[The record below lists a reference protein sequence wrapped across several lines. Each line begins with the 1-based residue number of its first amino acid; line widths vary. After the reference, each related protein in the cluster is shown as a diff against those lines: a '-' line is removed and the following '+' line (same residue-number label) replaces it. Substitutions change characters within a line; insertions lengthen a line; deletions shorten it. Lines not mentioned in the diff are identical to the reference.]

1 MKMNSESTFNLDPKL
16 TFFANKRKNLCN
28 IFGISD
34 PIQKNSDLDQELFNL
49 ISQGKCSLS
58 DHIEISKNYNL
69 LAFDKIL
76 KSAEEK
82 YKISLSKL
90 VIFDNDSLSIL
101 DSNTLKKLN
110 SYDDF
115 ITLKN
120 SHLSLTELSN
130 LNFDDL
136 SSVQKEHVIS
146 HFISSPEFID
156 FKENISD
163 ELLYKLSDNGFI
175 CEDKN
180 ILNINQDDLF
190 SIDLCSENIK
200 CSASYFA
207 EKCQAAGSEYFDGSL
222 SDYGA
227 SGEFNLDDSPEDL
240 KYILNGDLDERI
252 TNIIEEDPNDY
263 DYDELIDL
271 CCNEL
276 YQKAQDSF
284 ENLSRSF
291 CKSYSD
297 LLFDELNT
305 FFNENHNQLVSEIF
319 SNKSELK
326 KHNSFKI

>member
-1 MKMNSESTFNLDPKL
+1 MNSESTFNLDPKL
-16 TFFANKRKNLCN
+16 TLFANKRKDLCN
-28 IFGISD
+28 IFRISD
-34 PIQKNSDLDQELFNL
+34 PIQKDSDLDQELFNL
-49 ISQGKCSLS
+49 ISQGKCNLS

-69 LAFDKIL
+69 LAFDKII
-76 KSAEEK
+76 KTAELK
-82 YKISLSKL
+82 YKTNLSQYIEFENKTLSL
-90 VIFDNDSLSIL
+90 VQIDN
-101 DSNTLKKLN
+101 KRKLN

-115 ITLKN
+115 LNLKN
-120 SHLSLTELSN
+120 SLLTQEELSN
-130 LNFDDL
+130 ITFDELTSNQQNIVVNKFIKSPNFL
-136 SSVQKEHVIS
+136 
-146 HFISSPEFID
+146 EF
-156 FKENISD
+156 KNNISN
-163 ELLYKLSDNGFI
+163 KLQNYLFDNGFI
-175 CEDKN
+175 CDDEN
-180 ILNINQDDLF
+180 ILNINNNDIFL
-190 SIDLCSENIK
+190 IDLPSENIK

-227 SGEFNLDDSPEDL
+227 SGEFNLDNSPEDL

-252 TNIIEEDPNDY
+252 TNILEEDPNDY

-284 ENLSRSF
+284 EELSRNF